1 VVRIVNV
8 HAFAQNSLSEKK
20 LLYNKIWRI
29 IMQKIFRFVVLA
41 SFFVAMLS
49 TIGFGQSMAAGA
61 KMLPESEKKA
71 LVEGYERGDFAVT
84 SSIPTQFTFM
94 MAGDF
99 RVGATVYARNTT
111 LVKSEV
117 TVIGVRRYPNAPAQY
132 LQAMQIAGNVPEGA
146 VWYALEE
153 GRKALWNEDG
163 GIVTYEVLVF
173 SGGSV
178 TVFRT
183 ERDYSN
189 YDAFNRAQRFITGG
203 NSVYD
208 SSGNLTVY
216 LFGNFS
222 GQVSVIIRNENGW
235 EWAVPMKA
243 ITSNNFM
250 VTINMAAVQYFEK
263 YGDIQ
268 IAVVNGNRA
277 SDQYTMRIN
286 RFNQSLVEKENLL
299 HQKMVEIYSPK

>member
-1 VVRIVNV
+1 
-8 HAFAQNSLSEKK
+8 
-20 LLYNKIWRI
+20 
-29 IMQKIFRFVVLA
+29 MQKIFRFVVLA

-49 TIGFGQSMAAGA
+49 TIGFGQALPAGA
-61 KMLPESEKKA
+61 KMLPESEKK
-71 LVEGYERGDFAVT
+71 VMIEQYERGDFAISN
-84 SSIPTQFTFM
+84 SSPVQFTFM
-94 MAGDF
+94 VAGDY
-99 RVGATVYARNTT
+99 RIGATVYARNTT
-111 LVKSEV
+111 FVKNEV

-132 LQAMQIAGNVPEGA
+132 LQAMQIAGSVPEGA

-153 GRKALWNEDG
+153 GKKALWNEDG
-163 GIVTYEVLVF
+163 GIATYEVLVF

-183 ERDYSN
+183 ERDYQN
-189 YDAFNRAQRFITGG
+189 YDTYNRSHRFITGG
-203 NSVYD
+203 NSVHD
-208 SSGNLTVY
+208 LSGNLTVY

>member
-1 VVRIVNV
+1 
-8 HAFAQNSLSEKK
+8 
-20 LLYNKIWRI
+20 
-29 IMQKIFRFVVLA
+29 
-41 SFFVAMLS
+41 
-49 TIGFGQSMAAGA
+49 
-61 KMLPESEKKA
+61 
-71 LVEGYERGDFAVT
+71 
-84 SSIPTQFTFM
+84 
-94 MAGDF
+94 
-99 RVGATVYARNTT
+99 
-111 LVKSEV
+111 
-117 TVIGVRRYPNAPAQY
+117 
-132 LQAMQIAGNVPEGA
+132 
-146 VWYALEE
+146 
-153 GRKALWNEDG
+153 
-163 GIVTYEVLVF
+163 VF

>member
-1 VVRIVNV
+1 
-8 HAFAQNSLSEKK
+8 
-20 LLYNKIWRI
+20 
-29 IMQKIFRFVVLA
+29 MQKIFRVLVLA
-41 SFFVAMLS
+41 SFFVAMVS
-49 TIGFGQSMAAGA
+49 AVGFSQALPAGTR
-61 KMLPESEKKA
+61 MLPEAEKKS
-71 LVEGYERGDFAVT
+71 LIEQYERGEFAVT
-84 SSIPTQFTFM
+84 TSSPTRFTFM
-94 MAGDF
+94 MAGYY
-99 RVGATVYARNTT
+99 RVGATVYARNSTF
-111 LVKSEV
+111 VKSEV

-132 LQAMQIAGNVPEGA
+132 LQAMQIAGSVLEGV

-153 GRKALWNEDG
+153 GKKALWNEDG
-163 GIVTYEVLVF
+163 GIVTYEALVF

-189 YDAFNRAQRFITGG
+189 HDAFNRAHRFITGG

-208 SSGNLTVY
+208 SNGNLTIY

-235 EWAVPMKA
+235 EWAVPPKA
-243 ITSNNFM
+243 INSNQFM
-250 VTINMAAVQYFEK
+250 VTINMSAVPYFEK

-268 IAVVNGNRA
+268 IAIANGDRT

-286 RFNQSLVEKENLL
+286 RFNSNLVEKENML
-299 HQKMVEIYSPK
+299 HQKIMETYSPK